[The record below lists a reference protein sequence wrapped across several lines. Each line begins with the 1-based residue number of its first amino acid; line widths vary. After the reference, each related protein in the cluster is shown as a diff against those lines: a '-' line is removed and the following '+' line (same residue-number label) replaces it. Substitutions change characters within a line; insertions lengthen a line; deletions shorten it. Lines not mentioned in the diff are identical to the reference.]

1 MHAADI
7 GDISIEPTAGGRRL
21 RLTIA
26 EQQPT
31 TTLSVEGA
39 TVLLNYLYDWLWSH
53 EEAPQNTVVHPHVSQ
68 EAP

>member
-1 MHAADI
+1 MTPIDI
-7 GDISIEPTAGGRRL
+7 GDLSLEPTADGQRL

-39 TVLLNYLYDWLWSH
+39 MALWAYLYDWLWSY
-53 EEAPQNTVVHPHVSQ
+53 AQATQNPVVHPHASW
-68 EAP
+68 ES